1 MLSAFRAQPI
11 LELKSRDKSKI
22 EALLA
27 YGDRIFVGLN
37 TGALRI
43 YRTDDETAEV
53 KDEVPQTPTK
63 TRSADCLHEDEKF
76 SKKPVQQLAF
86 VKEAKLLVS
95 LSDGVVSLHD
105 LQTYQLVERLER
117 TKGASC
123 FAVTS
128 SVVTDPETDVPS
140 LVSRLAI
147 AVKRKLLFWTWQDM
161 EQSPEISEISME
173 ATIKSIIWVDGV
185 RLIVGMDPGFSTVN
199 VLTEET
205 TPILKQSVKPATDGN
220 PTELAGTRF
229 GTVTSSGMGYMGM
242 ASWVPKPMATGMFGD
257 QVLLAKDVNTLFI
270 DGEGNA
276 LDKRQIPWAVAPE
289 AIGFSYP
296 YLLALQAPDK
306 GALHIRNPDTLSL
319 LQSLSVPG
327 ATVLHV
333 PQPNISLAHLGKGFL
348 VASDR
353 IIWRMGALPYHTQ
366 LVELVEHQRFD
377 EAISLLQLLED
388 TLIDNKQ
395 DRIHEVMTQ
404 KAIALFQQQKY
415 RPALDL
421 FIDAETSPDRVIAL
435 YPRVISGAGADA
447 DAAEHEGEEN
457 REHDGESLNEP
468 PRTPVK
474 GMFGLL
480 KTPRKPESDS
490 VSIKSPA
497 RADVDNMSI
506 RTAKTVNRAPDKPL
520 EGEDLKLAVRCL
532 CSFLAQA
539 RTQLQKFLSPEGQL
553 KERPT
558 KFDAETGKPA
568 FANLL
573 PQAVFEKDS
582 AAVDWQAEL
591 LKTAQLVDTA
601 LFRAYMLAM
610 PSLAGSLFRI
620 DNFCDPAVVQAAL
633 YEGERYNDL
642 IDFLHGK
649 KLHRQA
655 LEMLTK
661 FGKGEADG
669 EIPAGMQGPE
679 RIVGYLKQLPPELV
693 DVILEFVQWPIQVR
707 PEVGMEVFVAD
718 TDNAERLPRDQV
730 LKFLADHDNRL
741 EIQYLEHIIN
751 ELGERAAEFHQRLV
765 DVYVAE
771 LKRKDVIQEEQE
783 RQKTKL
789 EEFLV
794 KSRTYNKAKTF
805 KLLPAHDPLFY
816 QIRAIVLSAMGNH
829 KQALSIYVFQ
839 IQNYEKAED
848 YCNQVYLEDQMSQQA
863 CLVDG
868 GALHEKQFKQFEP
881 ENTIEKPNIFAILLG
896 LYLSPPAEEQKRWP
910 QALDLLSKHGARLPT
925 SSTLELMP
933 DDLAV
938 QQLHDYFLGRVRNA
952 TSMLREEAIVRNL
965 EGVRR
970 AKTERLLVQGPDL
983 GPSDVGLPKP
993 QGRNRRVRI
1002 GEDDH
1007 CRLCHKRF
1015 TAATAIRVYP
1025 DDEPIHYGCI
1035 TRSGNSHKSEGGMQT
1050 VSGSGGLGAMRQR
1063 SGAWGDV

>member
-37 TGALRI
+37 TGALRV
-43 YRTDDETAEV
+43 YRVDEDTGGQRDET
-53 KDEVPQTPTK
+53 PPTPTRV
-63 TRSADCLHEDEKF
+63 RSAECLHEDEKF

-86 VKEAKLLVS
+86 VKEVKLLVS

-105 LQTYQLVERLER
+105 LQTYQLVERIER

-128 SVVTDPETDVPS
+128 SVVEDPVTEVPS

-147 AVKRKLLFWTWQDM
+147 AVKRKLLVWTWQDM
-161 EQSPEISEISME
+161 EQSPEISEIGME
-173 ATIKSIIWVDGV
+173 ATIKSVMWVDGV

-205 TPILKQSVKPATDGN
+205 MPVLKQAVKAATDGN

-229 GTVTSSGMGYMGM
+229 GAVTSSGMGYMGM

-257 QVLLAKDVNTLFI
+257 QVLLAKDVNTLFV
-270 DGEGNA
+270 DGNGNA
-276 LDKRQIPWAVAPE
+276 LEKRQIPWAVAPD
-289 AIGFSYP
+289 AVGYSYP
-296 YLLALQAPDK
+296 YLLALQAPEK

-327 ATVLHV
+327 ATLLHV

-353 IIWRMGALPYHTQ
+353 TVWRMGALPYQTQ
-366 LVELVEHQRFD
+366 VVELVDHQRFD

-388 TLIDNKQ
+388 TLIDHKL
-395 DRIHEVMTQ
+395 DRIHEIMTQ
-404 KAIALFQQQKY
+404 KAIALFHQQKY

-435 YPRVISGAGADA
+435 YPRIISGAPEEDGV
-447 DAAEHEGEEN
+447 AEQEDVMSGEA
-457 REHDGESLNEP
+457 DGESVNEP

-480 KTPRKPESDS
+480 KTPRKADAD
-490 VSIKSPA
+490 VASIKSPA
-497 RADVDNMSI
+497 RTDADNMSI
-506 RTAKTVNRAPDKPL
+506 RTTKPANRAQDKPL

-539 RTQLQKFLSPEGQL
+539 RTQLQKYIGPDGEL
-553 KERPT
+553 KERPP

-573 PQAVFEKDS
+573 RGAVFESDLT
-582 AAVDWQAEL
+582 AVDWQAEL
-591 LKTAQLVDTA
+591 LQTAQLVDTA

-661 FGKGEADG
+661 FGQGEADG

-679 RIVGYLKQLPPELV
+679 RIVSYLKQLPPDLV

-718 TDNAERLPRDQV
+718 TDNAENLPRDRV
-730 LKFLADHDNRL
+730 LRFLADHDNRL

-751 ELGERAAEFHQRLV
+751 ELGERTAEFHQRLV
-765 DVYVAE
+765 DVYIVE
-771 LKRKDVIQEEQE
+771 LKRDDADRESRE
-783 RQKTKL
+783 RQKTRL
-789 EEFLV
+789 EEFLG

-805 KLLPAHDPLFY
+805 RQLPANDPLFY
-816 QIRAIVLSAMGNH
+816 EIRAIVLSAMGNH
-829 KQALSIYVFQ
+829 KQALAIYVFQ
-839 IQNYEKAED
+839 IQDYGKAED
-848 YCNQVYLEDQMSQQA
+848 YCNQIHLEEQLSQQA
-863 CLVDG
+863 CLLNG
-868 GALHEKQFKQFEP
+868 TALHEKQFRQFEP
-881 ENTIEKPNIFAILLG
+881 ENTAEKPNIFAMLLG
-896 LYLSPPAEEQKRWP
+896 LYLRPPAEEEKRWP

-970 AKTERLLVQGPDL
+970 ARAEQLLALGSDL
-983 GPSDVGLPKP
+983 GGGPKP

-1002 GEDDH
+1002 AEDDH

-1025 DDEPIHYGCI
+1025 DGEPIHYGCI
-1035 TRSGNSHKSEGGMQT
+1035 TRSGDRSAGKES
-1050 VSGSGGLGAMRQR
+1050 SADARSGGLGAMRQR
-1063 SGAWGDV
+1063 SGAWGEA